1 MPKKIY
7 RMSLKEFKKL
17 MVIALNEGLEELSS
31 AAKEEESLDEV
42 VPTLIPPE
50 RKRFEELKNK
60 KKTGSL
66 TDQEKREY
74 LSLLQKDIKLKSDS
88 AKQRTD
94 ATFGQIDKLS
104 GSKPVEKSVDENFGE
119 QEQTQTSGAV
129 QQNNQVH
136 GSAAKKLQSKME
148 KIPGL
153 EQLVAAIKQKG
164 DASVVLKDLA
174 QQIGGDKLPAD
185 QILAKA
191 YSLAK
196 KEK

>member
-1 MPKKIY
+1 
-7 RMSLKEFKKL
+7 MSLKEFKKL

-88 AKQRTD
+88 AKERSD
-94 ATFGQIDKLS
+94 ATFGQLEKLS
-104 GSKPVEKSVDENFGE
+104 GSKPSTKTVDENFGE
-119 QEQTQTSGAV
+119 QEQTQPSP

-136 GSAAKKLQSKME
+136 GSAAKKFQSKME

>member
-7 RMSLKEFKKL
+7 RMNLQEFKQL
-17 MVIALNEGLEELSS
+17 MLMALNEGLEELSS
-31 AAKEEESLDEV
+31 VGREEEKESLDEV

-74 LSLLQKDIKLKSDS
+74 LALLQKDVKLKSSS
-88 AKQRTD
+88 AKERSD
-94 ATFGQIDKLS
+94 ATFGQLEKLS
-104 GSKPVEKSVDENFGE
+104 GSKPSTKTVDENFGE
-119 QEQTQTSGAV
+119 QEQTQPSP

-136 GSAAKKLQSKME
+136 GSAAKKFQSKME